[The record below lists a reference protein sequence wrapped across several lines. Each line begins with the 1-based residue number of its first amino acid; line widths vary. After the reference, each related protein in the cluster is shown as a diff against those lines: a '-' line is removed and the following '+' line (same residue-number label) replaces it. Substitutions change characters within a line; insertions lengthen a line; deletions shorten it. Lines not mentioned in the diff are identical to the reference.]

1 MLTELTIENLGLVE
15 HGNLQFSPGF
25 NVITGE
31 TGAGKSTLLNA
42 LKLISG
48 GRAEARLVSE
58 GALSAVVDS
67 CWEFHAE
74 DHDTFAKHEVEL
86 SGDELFISRSLKSD
100 GKSRLTLNGR
110 PVPNSLVNE
119 FSHLL
124 VEVHGQ
130 SEQLTLR
137 DPHAQ
142 RKTLDSFAGEEI
154 TSVKSAFEESYRAW
168 RALVKRQKALAE
180 DSGKRTIEIQYNKTL
195 MEKFLELDPL
205 EGEIESSEAEIEK
218 LSHLEEITENIRS
231 VMNMCIPEEGESP
244 SEVLEQIADL
254 VRRIARHDGDLEP
267 IQERFE
273 QALDLI
279 DEATKGLESYA
290 DTVDLDSLSTLR
302 DLEDRLVDLR
312 SFAKPF
318 GGDLERAIE
327 ASLKAQEFLAENDE
341 EIDLDA
347 LAEEVEAAH
356 ETMIRRGAKLTE
368 ARKLAA
374 EKLTDAVNVELRGLA
389 MKGVQLHVSISE
401 GSPAIH
407 GLDTVELMVRTKN
420 SQPRPIAKAA
430 SGGEL
435 SRIMLALELVAAD
448 PSNPCTLV
456 FDEIDTGV
464 GGSTAI
470 EIGRRLAELAKS
482 HQVILVSHLA
492 QVAAWAENHF
502 VLSKEET
509 EDSVETSI
517 TCVTGDER
525 VTEIARLLS
534 GMSDSTSA
542 REHALELL
550 ENSKIS

>member
-1 MLTELTIENLGLVE
+1 
-15 HGNLQFSPGF
+15 
-25 NVITGE
+25 
-31 TGAGKSTLLNA
+31 
-42 LKLISG
+42 
-48 GRAEARLVSE
+48 
-58 GALSAVVDS
+58 
-67 CWEFHAE
+67 
-74 DHDTFAKHEVEL
+74 
-86 SGDELFISRSLKSD
+86 
-100 GKSRLTLNGR
+100 
-110 PVPNSLVNE
+110 
-119 FSHLL
+119 
-124 VEVHGQ
+124 
-130 SEQLTLR
+130 
-137 DPHAQ
+137 
-142 RKTLDSFAGEEI
+142 
-154 TSVKSAFEESYRAW
+154 
-168 RALVKRQKALAE
+168 
-180 DSGKRTIEIQYNKTL
+180 
-195 MEKFLELDPL
+195 
-205 EGEIESSEAEIEK
+205 
-218 LSHLEEITENIRS
+218 
-231 VMNMCIPEEGESP
+231 
-244 SEVLEQIADL
+244 
-254 VRRIARHDGDLEP
+254 
-267 IQERFE
+267 
-273 QALDLI
+273 
-279 DEATKGLESYA
+279 
-290 DTVDLDSLSTLR
+290 VDLDSLSTLR

-347 LAEEVEAAH
+347 LAEEVEAAR
-356 ETMIRRGAKLTE
+356 ETMIHRGAKLTE
-368 ARKLAA
+368 ARALAA
-374 EKLTDAVNVELRGLA
+374 EKLTEAVNIELRGLA
-389 MKGVQLHVSISE
+389 MKGVQLHVNISE
-401 GSPAIH
+401 GSPAIY

>member
-58 GALSAVVDS
+58 GAPRAVVDS
-67 CWEFHAE
+67 CWEFPAE
-74 DHDTFAKHEVEL
+74 TEGLFVERDVEL
-86 SGDELFISRSLKSD
+86 SGGELIISRSLTSE

-110 PVPNSLVNE
+110 PVPNGLVSD

-142 RKTLDSFAGEEI
+142 RETLDTFAGEALVPAKNAYGEAY
-154 TSVKSAFEESYRAW
+154 KSW

-180 DSGKRTIEIQYNKTL
+180 DSGKRAIEIQYNKTL
-195 MEKFLELDPL
+195 VDKFLELDPL

-218 LSHLEEITENIRS
+218 LSHLEEITENIRA
-231 VMNMCIPEEGESP
+231 VMNMCVPEEGESP
-244 SEVLEQIADL
+244 SEMLEQIANL
-254 VRRIARHDGDLEP
+254 VRRIARHDAELEP
-267 IQERFE
+267 IGERFE
-273 QALDLI
+273 RALDLI
-279 DEATKGLESYA
+279 DESTKELESYA

-318 GGDLERAIE
+318 AGDLERAIE
-327 ASLKAQEFLAENDE
+327 ASLKAQEFLAENGE
-341 EIDLDA
+341 EVDLDA
-347 LAEEVEAAH
+347 LAEEVERAR
-356 ETMIRRGAKLTE
+356 ELMMNEGVKLTE
-368 ARKLAA
+368 ARKKAA
-374 EKLTDAVNVELRGLA
+374 EMLTEAVNVELRGLA
-389 MKGVQLHVSISE
+389 MKGVRLHVSITE
-401 GSPAIH
+401 GSPAPH

-448 PSNPCTLV
+448 ASNPCTLV

-502 VLSKEET
+502 VLSKEES

-517 TCVTGDER
+517 TCVSGDER

-550 ENSKIS
+550 ESSKIS